1 MPKEQAMTTDNP
13 LRLFFA
19 LPCPPELAEAI
30 GSWRDQQNLGG
41 RPVVQANLHLTL
53 AFLGSQPAAQLDGL
67 KRLGSHLRADA
78 FMLRLDQLQ
87 TIGHGFA
94 CLIPSQVPPPLSQ
107 LVEQLHAGLSAHG
120 FALDSR
126 PFLPHVTLSR
136 DAQVQ
141 SNAKPPSFDW
151 RVEHFGLFVSE
162 NTPNGVRYREQER
175 WRLTAPNG

>member
-1 MPKEQAMTTDNP
+1 MTIENP

-19 LPCPPELAEAI
+19 LPCPPPLAQAI
-30 GSWRDQQNLGG
+30 CSWRDQQSLGG
-41 RPVVQANLHLTL
+41 RPVAKVNLHLTL
-53 AFLGSQPAAQLDGL
+53 AFLGGQPEAQLDGL
-67 KRLGSHLRADA
+67 KQLGGHLRADA

-94 CLIPSQVPPPLSQ
+94 CLIPSQIPPPLSQ

-136 DAQVQ
+136 DVKVP
-141 SNAKPPSFDW
+141 STAKPPSFDW
-151 RVEHFGLFVSE
+151 RVERFGLFVSE
-162 NTPNGVRYREQER
+162 NTPNGVRYRELAQ
-175 WRLTAPNG
+175 WPLTAPSG

>member
-1 MPKEQAMTTDNP
+1 MTTEKP

-19 LPCPPELAEAI
+19 LPCPPPLVEAI
-30 GSWRDQQNLGG
+30 CSWRDSQHFGG
-41 RPVVQANLHLTL
+41 RPVASANLHLTL
-53 AFLGSQPAAQLDGL
+53 AFLGGQPEAKLDGL
-67 KRLGSHLRADA
+67 KQLGRRLRADP

-126 PFLPHVTLSR
+126 PFLPHVTLAR
-136 DAQVQ
+136 EAQPRPDAD
-141 SNAKPPSFDW
+141 PPAFKW
-151 RVEHFGLFVSE
+151 PVERFGLFLSE
-162 NTPNGVRYREQER
+162 DTGNGVHYRELEN
-175 WRLTAPNG
+175 WTLTAPSG

>member
-1 MPKEQAMTTDNP
+1 MTNEHT

-19 LPCPPELAEAI
+19 LPCPPALAEAI
-30 GSWRDQQNLGG
+30 GSWRDQQCLGG

-67 KRLGSHLRADA
+67 KQLGGHLRADA

-94 CLIPSQVPPPLSQ
+94 CLIPNQVPPPLSQ
-107 LVEQLHAGLSAHG
+107 LVEQLHAGLSTHG

-126 PFLPHVTLSR
+126 PFLPHMTLSR
-136 DAQVQ
+136 EAQVQ
-141 SNAKPPSFDW
+141 STAKPPSFDW

-162 NTPNGVRYREQER
+162 STPNGVRYRELER
-175 WRLTAPNG
+175 WPLTAPSG